1 MKQKIISLL
10 LIAFIISGGAGA
22 YMYKTAKTARIKAA
36 QEELRIKEEAK
47 EQRKQE
53 IQTLYDAYLNDFT
66 QALRDKTENYKK
78 SRKFLN
84 DISSPYNFETPE
96 LAKENYTLFTK
107 ELLPALRKQ
116 INNIIAL
123 FDQYEQKLKT
133 DVAQD
138 ESDIKNIF
146 MDQWVEMSKEQLMSY
161 VNFFAK
167 EDLILSAYNEL
178 VTFAYVHS
186 MVYSVDLETNQFIF
200 KRKKDETKY
209 NALIKKIKDLK
220 AQH

>member
-1 MKQKIISLL
+1 MKQKIAILL

-22 YMYKTAKTARIKAA
+22 YMYKTAKTMRIQAA
-36 QEELRIKEEAK
+36 QEELRIKEEAR
-47 EQRKQE
+47 EQRKKE
-53 IQTLYDAYLNDFT
+53 IQVLYDAYLNDFT
-66 QALRDKTENYKK
+66 QDLRDKTENYKK
-78 SRKFLN
+78 SRKFLS
-84 DISSPYNFETPE
+84 DISSPYNFETSD
-96 LAKENYTLFTK
+96 LAKENYTLFTQ

-116 INNIIAL
+116 INDIIAL

-138 ESDIKNIF
+138 DSDIKNIF
-146 MDQWVEMSKEQLMSY
+146 LDQWIEMSQEQLMSY
-161 VNFFAK
+161 VDFFAK

-186 MVYSVDLETNQFIF
+186 MVYSVDLETNRFIF
-200 KRKKDETKY
+200 KREKDEKKY

-220 AQH
+220 TKH